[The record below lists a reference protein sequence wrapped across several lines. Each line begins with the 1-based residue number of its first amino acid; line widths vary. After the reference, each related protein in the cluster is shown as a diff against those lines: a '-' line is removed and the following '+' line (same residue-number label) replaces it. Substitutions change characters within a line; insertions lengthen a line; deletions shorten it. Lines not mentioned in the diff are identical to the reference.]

1 MEPSL
6 LTPKFTLVPS
16 HFFDPASARDM
27 LAAVVNLEDS
37 EKVRHIEV
45 GQYDAV
51 LVYSDISGESSLLPE
66 MYFILRALPACAE
79 YNKVLCTWLDGF
91 LYIAIAQGKS
101 LMLANAFK
109 AADFT
114 TAEYFIFL
122 AMKSLQLNPEVTTIC
137 WRTPLGP
144 DEEMSLY
151 GYFKSVEIL

>member
-16 HFFDPASARDM
+16 HFFDPASARDV
-27 LAAVVNLEDS
+27 LAEVVTLE
-37 EKVRHIEV
+37 EGETVRYIEV

-51 LVYSDISGESSLLPE
+51 LVYSDISGKIDLFPE
-66 MYFILRALPACAE
+66 MYFILRDLSKCTE

-101 LMLANAFK
+101 LMLSNAFR
-109 AADFT
+109 ASDFT

-151 GYFKSVEIL
+151 GYFKSVELM

>member
-66 MYFILRALPACAE
+66 MYFILRALPA
-79 YNKVLCTWLDGF
+79 K
-91 LYIAIAQGKS
+91 AISILSGS
-101 LMLANAFK
+101 
-109 AADFT
+109 
-114 TAEYFIFL
+114 
-122 AMKSLQLNPEVTTIC
+122 
-137 WRTPLGP
+137 
-144 DEEMSLY
+144 
-151 GYFKSVEIL
+151 GY